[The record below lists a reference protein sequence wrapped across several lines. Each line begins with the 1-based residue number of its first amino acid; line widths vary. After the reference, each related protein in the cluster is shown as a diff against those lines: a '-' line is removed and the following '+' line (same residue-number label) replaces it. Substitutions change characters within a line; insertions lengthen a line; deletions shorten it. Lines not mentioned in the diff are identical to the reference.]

1 MKSEQF
7 INKYGETYF
16 KAEKLGSFYKDVHK
30 LISCEK
36 ESIKNL
42 ERVIREQK
50 ETIDLFRFQVKKA
63 KDSIESLLVLIDS
76 RLALFDGEVI
86 GKGKSLIWKRVVKT
100 AQNLIKEK

>member
-16 KAEKLGSFYKDVHK
+16 KAEKLGSFYNDVHK
-30 LISCEK
+30 LISRQVEK
-36 ESIKNL
+36 VKSL
-42 ERVIREQK
+42 EAE
-50 ETIDLFRFQVKKA
+50 KKA
-63 KDSIESLLVLIDS
+63 MSESIESLLVLIDS